1 MEHEKLVRLTA
12 DQTEFWCQ
20 VHEELGKAKLPVSD
34 SGSRLILTTGEIDNT
49 PVNLYMAVSENKC
62 KLRKTIV
69 MYNFEEPIFEFSYY
83 KSGIIQDP
91 PKKLGEFDLKVLE
104 LLYLRVCQPE
114 EAF

>member
-34 SGSRLILTTGEIDNT
+34 SGSRLILTTGEIDKR
-49 PVNLYMAVSENKC
+49 PVSLYMSVSENKVN
-62 KLRKTIV
+62 LSRAIV
-69 MYNFEEPIFEFSYY
+69 FYDFEKPIFGFNYY
-83 KSGIIQDP
+83 GSGIVQDP